1 MKTRGV
7 PKNQK
12 TATSPKIQPGLAKRI
27 YPLEEDQR
35 EEKVE
40 EVSLHSRG
48 PAELS
53 KPRGDGLRN
62 LRSLRMLPAA
72 ARLAKIHTHS
82 AQNRVASQR
91 SLRLFAPGEPPGF
104 ALPVP
109 FAASVIPAL
118 PVITG
123 VETTEASPPT
133 TLIRWEK
140 RTRKENV
147 RCEERYRAAGAP
159 AWHVRRPC
167 VTTIKCSGHVWIE
180 PAAVV
185 PMGCNIS
192 INCLSTLRCQRAAYT
207 ILLNYTPAAGVLRPV
222 NSTTFQLR
230 LQDLRVP
237 NWIVTCVARCPNS
250 DKKELVCGTQ
260 VLAGCK
266 RAPRGHG
273 ALPQPL
279 PLGGRVRAWAG
290 GPGLHTRYALDS
302 DTGYEF
308 QCNTSAT
315 ACRLLV
321 PPGVRALHVTAHNSK
336 GASGPASVAVS
347 RHPAGDKAPYSQE
360 HQFFWE
366 KVPKQDTLAYIQEEA
381 AAGSRIN
388 VSVYAVYPDGV
399 SKPCSGQV
407 FPEEQFPD
415 STHDDDIGV
424 FLGLGVSVI
433 VLSVVFVILMF
444 KKSARKRINTII
456 VSLMPKWLLED
467 FPHVENSNV
476 IKSLQEKS
484 EFARN
489 SFSEPFLDN
498 SDPTI
503 MEIEEMSVHEEYK
516 IVDIGKKHSKAV
528 PEKAACLRSSV
539 PAGSAATE
547 PVSDY
552 KPQLSDGNPLGYV
565 AANIYQTQ
573 PHTLAPEP
581 ETNVFFRDYTSPI
594 TYLWNAEGTEQHAF
608 LLEKINLILNNN
620 RSGQNNAFDSAQ
632 EEQNTLLENQWEK
645 TLSSENAQE
654 QTLVPDELVSC
665 LRTMNEESVD
675 IKICFPQSIG
685 RLF

>member
-1 MKTRGV
+1 
-7 PKNQK
+7 
-12 TATSPKIQPGLAKRI
+12 
-27 YPLEEDQR
+27 
-35 EEKVE
+35 
-40 EVSLHSRG
+40 
-48 PAELS
+48 
-53 KPRGDGLRN
+53 
-62 LRSLRMLPAA
+62 
-72 ARLAKIHTHS
+72 
-82 AQNRVASQR
+82 
-91 SLRLFAPGEPPGF
+91 
-104 ALPVP
+104 
-109 FAASVIPAL
+109 
-118 PVITG
+118 
-123 VETTEASPPT
+123 
-133 TLIRWEK
+133 
-140 RTRKENV
+140 
-147 RCEERYRAAGAP
+147 
-159 AWHVRRPC
+159 
-167 VTTIKCSGHVWIE
+167 
-180 PAAVV
+180 VV

-192 INCLSTLRCQRAAYT
+192 INCLSTLRCQRATYT

-260 VLAGCK
+260 VLAGYPPESPSNLSCAVHEHSERLACTWDAGK
-266 RAPRGHG
+266 PTH
-273 ALPQPL
+273 LP
-279 PLGGRVRAWAG
+279 
-290 GPGLHTRYALDS
+290 TRYALHLWSVQTEEEAVFAAAPALAVPLSALRGGSRYSAWLQASNQLGTARSPQRRLDLQQLVIPALPVITGVETTEAS
-302 DTGYEF
+302 PPTTLIRWEKRTRKENVRCEERYRAAGAPAWHVRRDTSYEF
-308 QCNTSAT
+308 Q
-315 ACRLLV
+315 
-321 PPGVRALHVTAHNSK
+321 VRCQL
-336 GASGPASVAVS
+336 
-347 RHPAGDKAPYSQE
+347 R
-360 HQFFWE
+360 
-366 KVPKQDTLAYIQEEA
+366 
-381 AAGSRIN
+381 AAGSPW
-388 VSVYAVYPDGV
+388 SAWSSPFLYTT
-399 SKPCSGQV
+399 
-407 FPEEQFPD
+407 PEAGK
-415 STHDDDIGV
+415 HDDIGV

-444 KKSARKRINTII
+444 KKSARKRYWFLHI
-456 VSLMPKWLLED
+456 SED
-467 FPHVENSNV
+467 CHHPIPSF
-476 IKSLQEKS
+476 